1 MSLQQQLDKYKI
13 IAMGTCIMMFCA
25 FLFTLLVYYMQS
37 TSKLSLTEYDF
48 STVTAGDYTVEM
60 DITTKMYDSF
70 LEK

>member
-1 MSLQQQLDKYKI
+1 
-13 IAMGTCIMMFCA
+13 MMFCA

-70 LEK
+70 LEN